1 MFNLIT
7 DSIQNEHIQMFTG
20 MDRERLTSVILNSSA
35 SSTPGILV
43 FPWLTK

>member
-1 MFNLIT
+1 MFNLRT
-7 DSIQNEHIQMFTG
+7 DTKPNEHIQILIG
-20 MDRERLTSVILNSSA
+20 VERERLTSVILNSSA